1 MFKIVKRKIDI
12 KNLSKDM
19 RQSTAGAYVSFEGW
33 VRNHNIGK
41 VVKSL
46 SYDGEESIA
55 NSEGNKILR
64 EALIKYK
71 ISGVESQHRIGDLD
85 VGDCAVWIGVTAD
98 HRCDAFEACSYIIE
112 ELKNRLPIW
121 KKEHYSD
128 SSFKWINS
136 NSID

>member
-128 SSFKWINS
+128 SSSKWINS
-136 NSID
+136 NSIN

>member
-33 VRNHNIGK
+33 VRNHNSGK
-41 VVKSL
+41 AVKSL
-46 SYDGEESIA
+46 SYDAEESIA
-55 NSEGNKILR
+55 NSEGNKILE

-98 HRCDAFEACSYIIE
+98 HSCDAFEACSYIIE

-121 KKEHYSD
+121 KKEYYSD

>member
-55 NSEGNKILR
+55 NSEGNKRLR

-128 SSFKWINS
+128 SSSKWINS
-136 NSID
+136 NSIN

>member
-33 VRNHNIGK
+33 VRNHNNGK
-41 VVKSL
+41 AVKSL

-55 NSEGNKILR
+55 NSEGNKILE

-71 ISGVESQHRIGDLD
+71 ISGVVSQHRIGDLD